1 MCTSLKKLACN
12 KPLRLL
18 HSSVVIIFLP
28 AELQMERS
36 VQKVSKEALSFSQI
50 STLKNLNTQRASWD
64 SLVIVVVLITVM
76 LLFSE
81 AGYFLKEWVTLIYT
95 PRFWRSLGV
104 GLPAESA
111 LLRCWETPG
120 TVLLL
125 CTRHCSVLWRP
136 LPHVDWGW
144 HPKKPGFNVQIFYRV
159 GLCAFFPNY
168 FWHRNLTWRYPLGY
182 PRFLCISVTHH

>member
-12 KPLRLL
+12 KPLRLP

-50 STLKNLNTQRASWD
+50 STLKNLNIQRASWD

-95 PRFWRSLGV
+95 PAFLEEFGSWTSCWICTSEMLGNTWHSSPPV
-104 GLPAESA
+104 H
-111 LLRCWETPG
+111 TP
-120 TVLLL
+120 LL
-125 CTRHCSVLWRP
+125 C
-136 LPHVDWGW
+136 
-144 HPKKPGFNVQIFYRV
+144 
-159 GLCAFFPNY
+159 A
-168 FWHRNLTWRYPLGY
+168 LTPPPPCRL
-182 PRFLCISVTHH
+182 RLTSKEARI